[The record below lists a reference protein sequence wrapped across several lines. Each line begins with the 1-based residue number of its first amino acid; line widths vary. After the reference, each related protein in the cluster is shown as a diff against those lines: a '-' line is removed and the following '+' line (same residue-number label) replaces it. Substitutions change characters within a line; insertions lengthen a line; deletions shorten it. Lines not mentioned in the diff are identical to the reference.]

1 MSSLFVHATNFGVLL
16 ILWYRPSVR
25 GKYHYP
31 FYPRPRVYFYAL
43 IPFTRMVGLS
53 TPQKG
58 DSDDPFRS
66 ELRIDYL
73 LN

>member
-1 MSSLFVHATNFGVLL
+1 MQL
-16 ILWYRPSVR
+16 ILVYSWYFGTVRPFEENIIT
-25 GKYHYP
+25 H
-31 FYPRPRVYFYAL
+31 FTHECTFIYAL
-43 IPFTRMVGLS
+43 ILFTRMVGLP

-58 DSDDPFRS
+58 DSDNPFRS